1 LSIASFVFAGFS
13 NIFFAT
19 EPEGNEIM

>member
-1 LSIASFVFAGFS
+1 LSIASFVFAGF
-13 NIFFAT
+13 NNRFFAT